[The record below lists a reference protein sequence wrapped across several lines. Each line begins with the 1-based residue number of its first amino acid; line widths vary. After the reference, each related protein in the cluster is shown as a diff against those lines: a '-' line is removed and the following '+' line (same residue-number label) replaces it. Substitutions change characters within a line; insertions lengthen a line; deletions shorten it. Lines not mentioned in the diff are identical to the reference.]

1 MVIYGKQIF
10 LHVLK
15 KYPQL
20 IQKIYLS
27 KEIDKKLFSKIASL
41 NKDIIRVDNK
51 KAQALAKGGNHQ
63 GYFLEIDDFEY
74 SSFEDMKHGKFLL
87 VLSGVTD
94 VGNIGAMIR
103 TAYVL
108 GVDGVI
114 LSGIKRINSAAIL
127 RTSSG
132 AMLDMPLA
140 IFPDTLTLINELKQ
154 IKFFIYSADM
164 SGDDVREVSFNQKKV
179 LLLGSEGEGLSKK
192 ILNKSDKKISIKMAR
207 DFDSLNVSVAFAI
220 LCDRMR

>member
-1 MVIYGKQIF
+1 MVVYGKQIF

-15 KYPQL
+15 KHPQL

-27 KEIDKKLFSKIASL
+27 KEIDKKLFSKVASL
-41 NKDIIRVDNK
+41 NKDIIRLDNK
-51 KAQALAKGGNHQ
+51 KAQALARGGNHQ

-74 SSFEDMKHGKFLL
+74 TPLEDMKRSQFLL

-103 TAYVL
+103 TAYAL

-114 LSGIKRINSAAIL
+114 LSGIKSINSAAIL

-132 AMLDMPLA
+132 AMLDMPLTL
-140 IFPDTLTLINELKQ
+140 FPDTLTLLNELKQ

>member
-1 MVIYGKQIF
+1 MVVYGKQIF
-10 LHVLK
+10 LHVLE

-27 KEIDKKLFSKIASL
+27 KEIDKKLFYKISKL
-41 NKDIIRVDNK
+41 DRDIIRLDNK
-51 KAQALAKGGNHQ
+51 KAQALARGGNHQ
-63 GYFLEIDDFEY
+63 GFFLEIDDFEY
-74 SSFEDMKHGKFLL
+74 SSFADLKHYDFLL
-87 VLSGVTD
+87 VLSGITD
-94 VGNIGAMIR
+94 VGNIGAIIR
-103 TAYVL
+103 TAYAL

-114 LSGIKRINSAAIL
+114 LSGVKSLNLASIM

-132 AMLDMPLA
+132 ALLDMPLT
-140 IFPDTLTLINELKQ
+140 IFPDTLTLLNELKQ

-164 SGDDVREVSFNQKKV
+164 SGDDVREVEFNQKKV
-179 LLLGSEGEGLSKK
+179 LLMGSEGEGLSQK

>member
-1 MVIYGKQIF
+1 MVVYGKQIF

-15 KYPQL
+15 KHPQL

-27 KEIDKKLFSKIASL
+27 KEIDKKLFSKVASL
-41 NKDIIRVDNK
+41 NKDIIRLDNK
-51 KAQALAKGGNHQ
+51 KAQALARGGNHQ

-74 SSFEDMKHGKFLL
+74 TPFEDMKHSQFLL

-94 VGNIGAMIR
+94 VGNIGAIVR
-103 TAYVL
+103 SAYAL

-114 LSGIKRINSAAIL
+114 LSGVKSINNAAIM

-132 AMLDMPLA
+132 AMLDMPLT
-140 IFPDTLTLINELKQ
+140 IFSDTLTLLNELKQ

-192 ILNKSDKKISIKMAR
+192 ILSKSDKKISIKMAR

>member
-1 MVIYGKQIF
+1 MIVYGKQIF
-10 LHVLK
+10 LHVLD

-20 IQKIYLS
+20 IQKVYFS
-27 KEIDKKLFSKIASL
+27 KEIDKKLFSKVAKL
-41 NKDIIRVDNK
+41 NKDIIKLDNK

-63 GYFLEIDDFEY
+63 GYFLEIEDFEQ
-74 SSFEDMKHGKFLL
+74 SPLDDLKRSQFLL

-103 TAYVL
+103 SAYAL

-114 LSGIKRINSAAIL
+114 LSGIKNINFSAIM
-127 RTSSG
+127 RSSSG

-140 IFPDTLTLINELKQ
+140 VFPDTLTLLNELKQ

-164 SGDDVREVSFNQKKV
+164 SGDDVREITFNEKRV
-179 LLLGSEGEGLSKK
+179 LLLGSEHEGLSKK
-192 ILNKSDKKISIKMAR
+192 ILNKSDKRISIKMAR